1 LKRLIILI
9 FIFLAILSSVSIIAD
24 TISLK
29 AQITMLEPFKKG
41 ERVLIFAPH
50 PDDETIGCGGIIQ
63 QALKAGAE
71 IKIVYLTNG
80 DHNQLA
86 FIVYEKRLTVRKGEF
101 LHMGEVRRKEAIAA
115 MKLLGLK
122 ESNLVFLGYP
132 DFGTLAIFNK
142 YWQSKKPFKSLL
154 TRVTSVPYKNNY
166 SYGSA
171 YTGESILKD
180 FKENIQAHRPDKI
193 FVSHPA
199 DTNGDHRACYLFCEI
214 ALRELKNTIPAPK
227 VYPYLVHRAAWPLPR
242 HYHPEL
248 DLVPPENLLSQDL
261 AWQEIR
267 LTPKEIENKHKAML
281 CYKSQTES
289 SAFYLLAF
297 VRKNEL
303 FSEYSGVTL
312 EKQMTLK
319 EKAVSFLGFSKMY
332 SDSENVLSDRLD
344 DLVDDQ
350 GQVSY
355 AVVDNHLLVRVE
367 KEENISRR
375 FRIALFLFGFSEKK
389 PFNEMPK
396 IRILTQ
402 YNTVKVIN
410 KGKLVPSTGVGV
422 EVNKH
427 ALILRLP
434 LELLGNPDFILTS
447 LRAYGGKVPVDATAF
462 RKIEIK

>member
-1 LKRLIILI
+1 MRRIIFII
-9 FIFLAILSSVSIIAD
+9 FIFSAILSSTSIIAD
-24 TISLK
+24 TISPK
-29 AQITMLEPFKKG
+29 AQIFELEPFKKG

-50 PDDETIGCGGIIQ
+50 PDDETIGCAGVIQ
-63 QALKAGAE
+63 HALKAGAE
-71 IKIVYLTNG
+71 IKVVYLTNG

-86 FIVYEKRLTVRKGEF
+86 FIVYEKRLTLRKGEF
-101 LHMGEVRRKEAIAA
+101 LHMGEVRRKEAVAA

-122 ESNLVFLGYP
+122 ENNLVFLGYP
-132 DFGTLAIFNK
+132 DFGTLAIFNR
-142 YWQSKKPFKSLL
+142 YWQSLKPFKSLL

-166 SYGSA
+166 SYGSP

-180 FKENIQAHRPDKI
+180 FKQIIQDYKPDKI

-199 DTNGDHRACYLFCEI
+199 DTNGDHKACYLFCEV
-214 ALRELKNTIPAPK
+214 ALWELKDKIPVPK
-227 VYPYLVHRAAWPLPR
+227 VYPYLVHHAGWPLPR
-242 HYHPEL
+242 HYHPEMSL
-248 DLVPPENLLSQDL
+248 TPPENLLSQDL
-261 AWQEIR
+261 SWYDLGLSPDEVEQ
-267 LTPKEIENKHKAML
+267 KHKAML
-281 CYKSQTES
+281 CYKSQTKS
-289 SAFYLLAF
+289 SAFYLLSF
-297 VRKNEL
+297 VRRNEL
-303 FSEYSGVTL
+303 FSKYSEITL
-312 EKQMTLK
+312 SRQMSLK
-319 EKAVSFLGFSKMY
+319 EKAISFLGFSKMY
-332 SDSENVLSDRLD
+332 SDSESASLGRLD

-355 AVVDNHLLVRVE
+355 AVVDNNLLVRVE

-375 FRIALFLFGFSEKK
+375 FKVALLLFGFSNKTPFEK
-389 PFNEMPK
+389 MPK

-402 YNTVKVIN
+402 YNQVKIIN
-410 KGKLVPSTGVGV
+410 KGRVVPSTGVSV